1 MKPLTCL
8 TSLKPLQPIK
18 PLQKE
23 RKTAKETPLSEIE
36 LISYSVDI
44 CYYSMRILRNEITVQ
59 NREAKLNA
67 LMQEVIKTG
76 TLLQRDDYYLHS
88 NYTKEDTKKFFKQVG
103 LKPEHIKH

>member
-1 MKPLTCL
+1 MKPLRA
-8 TSLKPLQPIK
+8 LKQLQPLQPIK
-18 PLQKE
+18 ALQKE
-23 RKTAKETPLSEIE
+23 RQTPKETPLSEIE
-36 LISYSVDI
+36 LISYSVNI

-76 TLLQRDDYYLHS
+76 TLLQRDDYYLHGT
-88 NYTKEDTKKFFKQVG
+88 YTKENTKKFFKQVG